1 MSENVSNAIK
11 INFDATGN
19 PKEPTFILVKR
30 NGDRIGK
37 INARSIE
44 LIDNL
49 NAAPE
54 LSFNV
59 YKYLDNKKDP
69 LWDSITNF
77 KLVYCVEW
85 NVYFEAV
92 VEIDESNETLKTVM
106 CTRLGEAELSQIM
119 LYNIQINTDGEDG
132 DIARDDYVM
141 PTVLYRKD
149 GYDVTDADKKFYKEI
164 KKEELKLPFE
174 EYKDASILHRILKDK
189 APHYSIAHVDES
201 IAHEQRIFSFDGTS
215 IYDACQEIA
224 EEIGCLFVFDSCDDG
239 FGNIK
244 RTISVYDLQMSCMN
258 PKCGYRNDSFDVCPK
273 CGGIDKDENDN
284 KIEYGVKD
292 GFGSDTTIF
301 VNADELAEDIQF
313 TTEVDAVKNCFKLE
327 AGDEYMTD
335 TIRSCNPNGSDYI
348 WYLSNDIKSDMS
360 EDLVAAL
367 EDYDKKCNLYQGL
380 CKDDN
385 GDIIDLVSAFNKDN
399 SLTND
404 ERNNIIA
411 MCDKLIGKIEGY
423 SNNALYYNDL
433 VDKYNSMMNIP
444 KDEQFEKI
452 PTSFESFS
460 SLINALYNALDMK
473 EYLESGLMPTI
484 DIALPSMDTEFSK
497 LNSDNLSPVAV
508 NVTSTFKNPLQSASV
523 STVDSLVLGMAN
535 VIIDSRYKV
544 EIFGNSTLSEYQEG
558 KKTRTWK
565 GRLKLSVRAD
575 EEVEPKTTG
584 YIEIIVNDDYE
595 TYAKNKLDK
604 ILSSRDD
611 ESDDVSISSLFKK
624 DLATGFKTSDGNVFK
639 VCDGDCVGE
648 CTCKSD
654 GSAHKFVIGSNS
666 EESFQ
671 YALKQYCLNRLKDF
685 RKACEA
691 CLGAMQEMNISS
703 SSTWGNTRIC
713 NSCGNVGKTKS
724 ECPECGYSDKEFIDK
739 CPECNYVGKSVNT
752 CSKEGCGSS
761 NINYEYDVYTQL
773 YVQYYEKLGAI
784 DAEIAVRDSEIAFID
799 VLKDDD
805 GNVKEDGVISLIREI
820 RNAIQDIL
828 DFEKC
833 LGIELWLEFCTF
845 RREDKYSNENYI
857 SDGKTNVEIIELA
870 NKFIETA
877 KDEIFKSA
885 EKQHSI
891 SANLKNLLV
900 IKKFKP
906 LVDYFRVGNWLRV
919 MVDDQLYKL
928 RLINYTIDYDN
939 LDGISVEFSDVVK
952 ANSSVKSIQGVL
964 SQVSSMAT
972 SYPAIQRQAGKAE
985 KNEEV
990 INDLFDY
997 GLDASNVK
1005 IVGGANGQSQT
1016 WDSNGMLFREYNEE
1030 TGEYSPEQ
1038 MKIINSTMAIT
1049 TDNWQTTKTAVG
1061 KYLYTDNDGNS
1072 KTGYGINAET
1082 IVGKLILGETIDL
1095 SNDAGTLTFDNNGL
1109 VVKNDTNSVEINP
1122 DKPSIFNITNKD
1134 SNILSFSSEGNLI
1147 ITGDIIASSFE
1158 LIEGATANFQSG
1170 KVSGLADVA
1179 ISGSYNDLEDA
1190 PSLSKVATSGS
1201 YTDLSGIPELSTVA
1215 TSGNYNDL
1223 SNKPTIPTVP
1233 NTSSSVTSNGDTPV
1247 SGSAV
1252 YNYAVAKNQGASNA
1266 GKLLYVNT
1274 DGSVTTLSIN
1284 ELKTLL
1290 GL

>member
-1 MSENVSNAIK
+1 MNKNISNAIK
-11 INFDATGN
+11 INFDAVGN
-19 PKEPTFILVKR
+19 PEAPTLILAKR
-30 NGDRIGK
+30 NGDRLGK
-37 INARSIE
+37 INAHSIE
-44 LIDNL
+44 LVDNL

-54 LSFNV
+54 LSFTV
-59 YKYLDNKKDP
+59 YKYLDNEKDK
-69 LWDSITNF
+69 LWDLITNF

-85 NVYFEAV
+85 NVYFEAN
-92 VEIDESNETLKTVM
+92 VEVDEGNETVKTVM
-106 CTRLGEAELSQIM
+106 CTRLGDAELSQIV

-149 GYDVTDADKKFYKEI
+149 GYDVTEADKKFYKEI

-174 EYKDASILHRILKDK
+174 DYKDVSLLHRILKDK
-189 APHYSIAHVDES
+189 APHYSIAHVDDS
-201 IAHEQRIFSFDGTS
+201 IRHEQRTFTFDGTS

-244 RTISVYDLQMSCMN
+244 RTISVYDLQMSCLN

-273 CGGIDKDENDN
+273 CNGIGKDENDN
-284 KIEYGVKD
+284 EIKYGIKD
-292 GFGSDTTIF
+292 GFGNDTTIF
-301 VNADELAEDIQF
+301 VTADELAEDIQF

-348 WYLSNDIKSDMS
+348 WYLSEDMKSDMS
-360 EDLVAAL
+360 EDLVGAL
-367 EDYDKKCNLYQGL
+367 EKYDEKCNLYQGFY
-380 CKDDN
+380 KDDN
-385 GDIIDLVSAFNKDN
+385 GNIVNVDLLSAFNKDE
-399 SLTND
+399 SLTKD
-404 ERNNIIA
+404 ERNNLIA
-411 MCDKLIGKIEGY
+411 MYNKLTGENEMSSVSIWR
-423 SNNALYYNDL
+423 YNDL

-444 KDEQFEKI
+444 EDEQFEKL
-452 PTSFESFS
+452 PASFESFS
-460 SLINALYNALDMK
+460 SLINALYNVFDMR
-473 EYLESGLMPTI
+473 EYLKSGLMPTI
-484 DIALPSMDTEFSK
+484 DIALPSMDTEYAK

-508 NVTSTFKNPLQSASV
+508 NVTSTFKNPLQAASV
-523 STVDSLVLGMAN
+523 STVDGLVLSMAK

-544 EIFGNSTLSEYQEG
+544 EIYGNSTLSAYQEG
-558 KKTRTWK
+558 KTRTWK
-565 GRLKLSVRAD
+565 GKLKLSVRAD
-575 EEVEPKTTG
+575 EEVEPKITDL
-584 YIEIIVNDDYE
+584 IEIEVNDDYE

-604 ILSSRDD
+604 ILSNRDD
-611 ESDDVSISSLFKK
+611 EVEDMSISSLFKK
-624 DLATGFKTSDGNVFK
+624 DLAFDFKTKDGKYFKDSDG
-639 VCDGDCVGE
+639 
-648 CTCKSD
+648 KS
-654 GSAHKFVIGSNS
+654 FVIGSNN

-671 YALKQYCLNRLKDF
+671 YALKQYSLNRLKSF
-685 RKACEA
+685 RDACNE

-703 SSTWGNTRIC
+703 SESWSSKRKC
-713 NSCGNVGKTKS
+713 NACGNVAKTNS
-724 ECPECGYSDKEFIDK
+724 ECPECGYNEKEFIGK
-739 CPECNYVGKSVNT
+739 CPKCDYVGKSVNT
-752 CSKEGCGSS
+752 CTKQSCGSD
-761 NINYEYDVYTQL
+761 NIDYSLDIYTQL

-784 DAEIAVRDSEIAFID
+784 DAEIAVRDAEIAFVDALYDNDKSI
-799 VLKDDD
+799 
-805 GNVKEDGVISLIREI
+805 KEDGVASLIQKI
-820 RNAIQDIL
+820 KSGIQEEL

-833 LGIELWLEFCTF
+833 LGEELWLEFCSF
-845 RREDKYSNENYI
+845 RREDKYSNDNYI

-877 KDEIFKSA
+877 KDDIFKSS

-928 RLINYTIDYDN
+928 RLINYTIDYEN
-939 LDGISVEFSDVVK
+939 LDSISVEFSDVVK

-972 SYPAIQRQAGKAE
+972 SYPAVQRQASKSE
-985 KNEEV
+985 KTEEV
-990 INDLFDY
+990 INDWFDS
-997 GLDASNVK
+997 GLDATNVK
-1005 IVGGANGQSQT
+1005 ILGGANGQSQT
-1016 WDSNGMLFREYNEE
+1016 WDSNGMLFREYDDE
-1030 TGEYSPEQ
+1030 TGEYSSEQ
-1038 MKIINSTMAIT
+1038 MKIVNSTLAIT

-1061 KYLYTDNDGNS
+1061 KYLYTDKDGNS
-1072 KTGYGINAET
+1072 KIGYGINAET
-1082 IVGKLILGETIDL
+1082 IIGKLILGETIDL
-1095 SNDAGTLTFDNNGL
+1095 SNDAGTLTFDNSGL
-1109 VVKNDTNSVEINP
+1109 TVKNDINSVLINP
-1122 DKPSIFNITNKD
+1122 DNPSIFNIKNKD
-1134 SNILSFSSEGNLI
+1134 SNILSFNNEGNLI
-1147 ITGDIIASSFE
+1147 ITGDIVASSFE

-1190 PSLSKVATSGS
+1190 PSLSRVATSGN
-1201 YTDLSGIPELSTVA
+1201 YADLSGTPALSTVA
-1215 TSGNYNDL
+1215 ISGNYNDL